1 MDNQDNNQ
9 DSKKIITIKRYS
21 NRKLYDMSRSKY
33 ITLAELG
40 ELVRRGENIEVID
53 NDTKADLTEMTLT
66 QVLMTQQKQKQ
77 KGIRNLVQ
85 TQAEILLQRIS
96 VPMQQIRD
104 EALRQVEKQ
113 VVKFWRKPEE
123 RQESKEDTHETEC
136 PECDNH
142 PHEVKTDAENHA
154 ELSPS
159 LNLKLE
165 SLRSSSDEKL
175 LSLLLVQRLEQ
186 LEAEVADLKRRLE
199 LLERKDDDSY

>member
-1 MDNQDNNQ
+1 MENDNHSGDRNDKN
-9 DSKKIITIKRYS
+9 IITIKRYS
-21 NRKLYDMSRSKY
+21 NRKLYDMSQSRY

-40 ELVRRGENIEVID
+40 ELVRRGANIEVID

-77 KGIRNLVQ
+77 KGIRSLVQ
-85 TQAEILLQRIS
+85 SQAEILLQRIS

-113 VVKFWRKPEE
+113 VEKFKRRTDPASMD
-123 RQESKEDTHETEC
+123 ESNHPRETHETQSE
-136 PECDNH
+136 PRET
-142 PHEVKTDAENHA
+142 P
-154 ELSPS
+154 SPS
-159 LNLKLE
+159 INLKLE
-165 SLRSSSDEKL
+165 SLKASSDEKL

-199 LLERKDDDSY
+199 LLEQKDDDTY

>member
-1 MDNQDNNQ
+1 MDEKDQ
-9 DSKKIITIKRYS
+9 KKIRTIKRYS
-21 NRKLYDMSRSKY
+21 NRKLYDMEQSKY

-85 TQAEILLQRIS
+85 SQAEILLQKIS

-113 VVKFWRKPEE
+113 VIKFWRRPDEQNHHDGSAPQESANTNPEE
-123 RQESKEDTHETEC
+123 T
-136 PECDNH
+136 PENKDEHN
-142 PHEVKTDAENHA
+142 PEIT
-154 ELSPS
+154 PS

-186 LEAEVADLKRRLE
+186 LESEVAELKHRLE
-199 LLERKDDDSY
+199 VLEHREDDNS

>member
-1 MDNQDNNQ
+1 MDDKEQ
-9 DSKKIITIKRYS
+9 KKLRTIKRYS
-21 NRKLYDMSRSKY
+21 NRKLYDMEQSKY

-85 TQAEILLQRIS
+85 SQAEILLQRIS

-113 VVKFWRKPEE
+113 VVKFWRRPDGQTPNNHDSAQPESANTNP
-123 RQESKEDTHETEC
+123 QEHKDEHN
-136 PECDNH
+136 PEI
-142 PHEVKTDAENHA
+142 T
-154 ELSPS
+154 PS
-159 LNLKLE
+159 LNMKLE

-186 LEAEVADLKRRLE
+186 LESEVAELKHRLE
-199 LLERKDDDSY
+199 LLESKDKTDDSC

>member
-1 MDNQDNNQ
+1 MDEKEQ
-9 DSKKIITIKRYS
+9 KKLRTIKRYS
-21 NRKLYDMSRSKY
+21 NRKLYDMEQSKY

-53 NDTKADLTEMTLT
+53 NDTKADLTEVTLT

-85 TQAEILLQRIS
+85 SQAEILLQRIS

-113 VVKFWRKPEE
+113 VVKFWRRPEGQNPNNHE
-123 RQESKEDTHETEC
+123 SAQSESANTNPQEHKDEHN
-136 PECDNH
+136 PEI
-142 PHEVKTDAENHA
+142 T
-154 ELSPS
+154 PS
-159 LNLKLE
+159 LNMKLE

-186 LEAEVADLKRRLE
+186 LESEVAELKHRLD
-199 LLERKDDDSY
+199 LLERKEDDHA

>member
-1 MDNQDNNQ
+1 MENDNQPNDRNERKN
-9 DSKKIITIKRYS
+9 IITIKRYS
-21 NRKLYDMSRSKY
+21 NRKLYDTSQSRY

-40 ELVRRGENIEVID
+40 ELIRRGENIEVID

-85 TQAEILLQRIS
+85 SQAEILLQRIS

-113 VVKFWRKPEE
+113 VEKFKRRADPA
-123 RQESKEDTHETEC
+123 SMD
-136 PECDNH
+136 DSLH
-142 PHEVKTDAENHA
+142 PHGNPEAAAETPA
-154 ELSPS
+154 QEPASPS

-165 SLRSSSDEKL
+165 SLKTSSDEKL

-186 LEAEVADLKRRLE
+186 LEEEVRDLKRRLE
-199 LLERKDDDSY
+199 LLEQKDDDTY

>member
-1 MDNQDNNQ
+1 MENDNQQNDRNERKN
-9 DSKKIITIKRYS
+9 IITIKRYS
-21 NRKLYDMSRSKY
+21 NRKLYDTSQSRY

-40 ELVRRGENIEVID
+40 ELIRRGENIEVID

-85 TQAEILLQRIS
+85 SQAEILLQRIS

-113 VVKFWRKPEE
+113 VEKFKRRTDPA
-123 RQESKEDTHETEC
+123 SMD
-136 PECDNH
+136 DSLH
-142 PHEVKTDAENHA
+142 PHGNTEPAAETPSQEPA
-154 ELSPS
+154 SPS

-165 SLRSSSDEKL
+165 SLKTSSDEKL

-186 LEAEVADLKRRLE
+186 LEEEVRDLKRRLE
-199 LLERKDDDSY
+199 LLEQKDDDTY

>member
-1 MDNQDNNQ
+1 MENADQ
-9 DSKKIITIKRYS
+9 KKVITIKRYS
-21 NRKLYDMSRSKY
+21 NRKLYDMSQSKY

-40 ELVRRGENIEVID
+40 ELVRKGENIEVID

-66 QVLMTQQKQKQ
+66 QVLMTQQKQKH

-85 TQAEILLQRIS
+85 SQAEILLQRIS

-104 EALRQVEKQ
+104 EALKQVEKQ
-113 VVKFWRKPEE
+113 VIRFWRKSQPSSSQPQNETQKSEQETVVSRHSEE
-123 RQESKEDTHETEC
+123 VEPNTEM
-136 PECDNH
+136 
-142 PHEVKTDAENHA
+142 
-154 ELSPS
+154 SPS

-186 LEAEVADLKRRLE
+186 LEEEVASLKQRLE
-199 LLERKDDDSY
+199 LLERNQSDEKE

>member
-1 MDNQDNNQ
+1 MSE
-9 DSKKIITIKRYS
+9 DSAQIITIKRYS
-21 NRKLYDMSRSKY
+21 NRKLYDTSHSRY

-40 ELVRRGENIEVID
+40 ELVRQGANIEVID
-53 NDTKADLTEMTLT
+53 NDTKEDLTEMTLT
-66 QVLMTQQKQKQ
+66 QILMTQQKQKQ

-113 VVKFWRKPEE
+113 VVKFWHRQDSKKPQDEE
-123 RQESKEDTHETEC
+123 HSGES
-136 PECDNH
+136 
-142 PHEVKTDAENHA
+142 AEP
-154 ELSPS
+154 SPS

-175 LSLLLVQRLEQ
+175 LSLLIVQRLEQ
-186 LEAEVADLKRRLE
+186 LESEVAELKHRIA
-199 LLERKDDDSY
+199 LLEQKNDDSP

>member
-1 MDNQDNNQ
+1 MENDNHPNDRNERKN
-9 DSKKIITIKRYS
+9 IITIKRYS
-21 NRKLYDMSRSKY
+21 NRKLYDTSQSRY

-40 ELVRRGENIEVID
+40 ELIRRGENIEVID

-85 TQAEILLQRIS
+85 SQAEILLQRIS

-113 VVKFWRKPEE
+113 VEKFKRRADPA
-123 RQESKEDTHETEC
+123 SMD
-136 PECDNH
+136 DSLH
-142 PHEVKTDAENHA
+142 PHGNAEAAA
-154 ELSPS
+154 ETPAQEPASPS

-165 SLRSSSDEKL
+165 SLKTSSDEKL

-186 LEAEVADLKRRLE
+186 LEEEVRDLKRRLE
-199 LLERKDDDSY
+199 LLEQKDDDTY